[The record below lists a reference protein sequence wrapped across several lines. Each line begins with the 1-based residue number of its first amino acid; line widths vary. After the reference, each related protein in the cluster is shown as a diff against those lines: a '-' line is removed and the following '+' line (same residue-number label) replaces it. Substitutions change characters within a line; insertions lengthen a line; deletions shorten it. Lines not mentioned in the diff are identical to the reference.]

1 MAQLKGKIKIK
12 TTLNLK
18 SGLHIGDSK
27 EKVEIGGIDS
37 PVIRRKDNNQP
48 YIPGSSLKGKIRSL
62 LEQKVGVADIGESK
76 EINLI
81 FGFASND
88 NNIAT
93 CPSRLIFRDAYLTYK
108 SAELLERS
116 DYLDLPYTEA
126 KTETAINRVS
136 GIADRGLRTQ
146 ERVPAG
152 VSFDIEIIVNEL
164 DDDPRAEKALKM
176 LKDGIKLLNLDY
188 LGGGGSR
195 GSGHIE
201 IALSGDS
208 YQELRFNL
216 DQL

>member
-62 LEQKVGVADIGESK
+62 LEQSKGVAKIGTDA
-76 EINLI
+76 EINRV
-81 FGFASND
+81 FGSIGGANESN
-88 NNIAT
+88 
-93 CPSRLIFRDAYLTYK
+93 PSRLIFRDAYLTEE
-108 SAELLERS
+108 SAKLLEIS
-116 DYLDLPYTEA
+116 EYTDMPFTEA
-126 KTETAINRVS
+126 KSETAI
-136 GIADRGLRTQ
+136 DRIQGKAQNGSLRTQ

-152 VSFDIEIIVNEL
+152 VSFDIEIVVNEW
-164 DDDPRAEKALKM
+164 DDDPSAKKALEM
-176 LKDGIKLLNLDY
+176 LKKGIKMLNLDY

-201 IALSGDS
+201 IALTGDS